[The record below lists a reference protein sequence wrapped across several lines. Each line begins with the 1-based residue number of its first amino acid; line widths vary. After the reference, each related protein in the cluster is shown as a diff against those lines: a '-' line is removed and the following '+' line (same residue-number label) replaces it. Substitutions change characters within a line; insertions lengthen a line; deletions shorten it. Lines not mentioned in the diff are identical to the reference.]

1 MTLSTLTTLV
11 IVESLIILVFV
22 LVYFIRKNRRLNK
35 TIDDLLR
42 KLSDSIFSKL
52 LRVEIDKTI
61 EYINGINIS
70 KDDELELADNEEEKS
85 TPEEDLKRLL
95 TFRSSYLHA
104 EIDADQSSAGN
115 PDLFWPT
122 LAENISHLMPQP
134 VKEEDNDLA
143 ESNEFIDEIMQEL
156 QTKLD
161 KSTESNL
168 SLQALLD
175 SLLANGNLAADQIQT
190 IKNSQADFHDL
201 SQHVSDLE
209 NKIQNSLNIEIISG
223 RDKKKRHSS
232 DNTLVIEKA
241 SHVVNTEVNKLKD
254 VIYDQG
260 HKINALL
267 KSLKEGKDGVNIDDE
282 LQEHLIELE
291 RSQKET
297 SMCLEVLEMENNR
310 LMDEIDTLHENATPT
325 IEGVDV
331 DDMTEDQLKLKIQ
344 ELEKIIEED
353 KGKYSQLH
361 NELDS
366 VEKEFL
372 AVYDKKAKENN
383 TSS

>member
-1 MTLSTLTTLV
+1 MSLSTLTILV
-11 IVESLIILVFV
+11 IVESLIILLFI
-22 LVYFIRKNRRLNK
+22 LAYFIRKNRKLNK

-52 LRVEIDKTI
+52 LRVEIDKTV
-61 EYINGINIS
+61 EYINDINMPN
-70 KDDELELADNEEEKS
+70 DNELELADNDDEKS

-115 PDLFWPT
+115 PDLFWPI
-122 LAENISHLMPQP
+122 LAENISSLIPQAA
-134 VKEEDNDLA
+134 KEEDNLA

-156 QTKLD
+156 QNKLD
-161 KSTESNL
+161 KSIESNL

-223 RDKKKRHSS
+223 SNKKKRHST
-232 DNTLVIEKA
+232 DNTLIIEKA

-267 KSLKEGKDGVNIDDE
+267 KSLKDGKNGANVDDE
-282 LQEHLIELE
+282 IQQHLTDLE
-291 RSQKET
+291 KSQKET
-297 SMCLEVLEMENNR
+297 SMCLEVLEMENKR
-310 LMDEIDTLHENATPT
+310 LMDEIDTLNESATPT
-325 IEGVDV
+325 IDGVDV

-344 ELEKIIEED
+344 ELEKIIEDD
-353 KGKYSQLH
+353 KSKYNQLH

-372 AVYDKKAKENN
+372 AVYDKNAKENN
-383 TSS
+383 TQS

>member
-1 MTLSTLTTLV
+1 MTLSTLTILV
-11 IVESLIILVFV
+11 IIESLIILLFV
-22 LVYFIRKNRRLNK
+22 LIYFIRKNLKLKK

-61 EYINGINIS
+61 EYINDINITN
-70 KDDELELADNEEEKS
+70 DDGLELADNDEEKS

-115 PDLFWPT
+115 PDLFWPI
-122 LAENISHLMPQP
+122 LAENISSLMPQP
-134 VKEEDNDLA
+134 VVKEDNLA

-156 QTKLD
+156 QNKLD
-161 KSTESNL
+161 KSIESNL

-201 SQHVSDLE
+201 SQHISDLE

-223 RDKKKRHSS
+223 RDKKKIHSS
-232 DNTLVIEKA
+232 DNTRIVEKA

-267 KSLKEGKDGVNIDDE
+267 KSLKDGKNGANIDDE
-282 LQEHLIELE
+282 IQQHLTDLE
-291 RSQKET
+291 KSQKET
-297 SMCLEVLEMENNR
+297 SMCLEVLEMENKR
-310 LMDEIDTLHENATPT
+310 LMDEIDTLNESATPT
-325 IEGVDV
+325 IDGVNV

-344 ELEKIIEED
+344 ELEKIIETD
-353 KGKYSQLH
+353 KSKYNQLH
-361 NELDS
+361 TELDS

-383 TSS
+383 TQS